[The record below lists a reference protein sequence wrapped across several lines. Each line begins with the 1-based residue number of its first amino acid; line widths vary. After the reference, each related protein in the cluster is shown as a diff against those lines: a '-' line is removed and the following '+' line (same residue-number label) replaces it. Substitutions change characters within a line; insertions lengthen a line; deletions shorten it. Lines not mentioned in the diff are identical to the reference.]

1 MIGVLALDHL
11 LDLFHSTSL
20 FQMALCVGLA
30 LLAIGL
36 VVLIYTRWG
45 QTYPL
50 CKSMA
55 LSVLAH
61 LLLIGFS
68 TVVLVAPSSPF
79 FQDEVINVSLSD
91 KSPAVRRGDGPVG
104 SGPMGP
110 AKQGELARHFKAKPW
125 EAFGQ
130 QSRLPQTKTEMARV
144 EPANPRAVQRLSGTQ
159 ESGLPGAPSLDK
171 LPLAQTP
178 QPQPAPLPGAE
189 KTPGSKADKPGSGTQ
204 AAAPIQAPAAQRREA
219 AQPGVPGGAQ
229 VARQSAP
236 ESASSAPVRKTQTGV
251 DKKLLERTVAV
262 PRLDDIPVGTE
273 PGQTLPSSV
282 GQAAGAGRLR
292 PVEPVIPGIPAAGGQ
307 AAGMPGEQGTGGM
320 ATGGLAGAAG
330 SRTSQGPA
338 SAGMGHL
345 RPPSIASSGNTS
357 GQGGTAMEPGG
368 GAGGIGPPQ
377 LPGRP
382 FGRPDAR
389 LPETYRLR
397 TAPDRV
403 HLAERH
409 GATPETEAAVQA
421 ALKWF
426 SSAQSQD
433 GRWNP
438 KQFGAGRETKVA
450 DQDRY
455 GAGAT
460 ADTGLTGLAT
470 LAFLA
475 AGNTHNEGPHQ
486 TTTRRALEFLLRAQA
501 ADGNLA
507 GDAAVYEFMY
517 CHGIAAIALSEAY
530 GMTKD
535 VRLREPVRRAIAY
548 TIAAQDPSGGG
559 WRYRNQEAG
568 DTSQLGWQLM
578 ALRSAELAGIAVPND
593 TWKGVERFLKSVS
606 SGTYRGLASYRPNEQ
621 VSRTMTAE
629 ALMCRQFL
637 GLPAESATAR
647 EAGNYLLGQLPG
659 ESRHDAYYWYYGT
672 LAMYEL
678 GGVHWQ
684 RWNDAMKNTLPGL
697 QVKTGDLA
705 GTWNPDDLWGA
716 YGGRI
721 YSTALATLC
730 LEIYYRYLPLTTAAT
745 TPERPSK

>member
-1 MIGVLALDHL
+1 MIGFSAIDRL
-11 LDLFHSTSL
+11 LDLFNSASL
-20 FQMALCVGLA
+20 FQIALWAGLA
-30 LLAIGL
+30 LLAIGI
-36 VVLIYTRWG
+36 VVLLYTRWG
-45 QTYPL
+45 QKYPL

-61 LLLIGFS
+61 ALLLGFW
-68 TVVLVAPSSPF
+68 TMLLVAPSSALF
-79 FQDEVINVSLSD
+79 LEEVINVSLSE
-91 KSPAVRRGDGPVG
+91 KSPAIRRGDGPVG
-104 SGPMGP
+104 SGPAGP
-110 AKQGELARHFKAKPW
+110 AKQGELSRHFQAKPW

-130 QSRLPQTKTEMARV
+130 ESRLPQTKPEMARV
-144 EPANPRAVQRLSGTQ
+144 EPVDPRAVERRSSTP
-159 ESGLPGAPSLDK
+159 ESGLPGAPSLEK
-171 LPLAQTP
+171 LPLAQAP
-178 QPQPAPLPGAE
+178 QPQPAPLPSADKAPGTKAE
-189 KTPGSKADKPGSGTQ
+189 KPGAGSQ
-204 AAAPIQAPAAQRREA
+204 AAAPIQVPAAQRRAA
-219 AQPGVPGGAQ
+219 AQPGVPAGAE

-236 ESASSAPVRKTQTGV
+236 EGASSAPVRTTQAGV

-273 PGQTLPSSV
+273 PDKALPASM

-292 PVEPVIPGIPAAGGQ
+292 PVEPVSASAPGTGGQ
-307 AAGMPGEQGTGGM
+307 AAGMPGAGG
-320 ATGGLAGAAG
+320 AGGVGVAGAAG
-330 SRTSQGPA
+330 TAGSGASQGPA
-338 SAGMGHL
+338 AAGMGHL
-345 RPPSIASSGNTS
+345 RPPSIASSGNPT
-357 GQGGTAMEPGG
+357 GQGGTGMEPGG
-368 GAGGIGPPQ
+368 GAGGVGPPQ

-389 LPETYRLR
+389 LPDAYRLR

-426 SSAQSQD
+426 SSTQSPE

-450 DQDRY
+450 THDRY

-470 LAFLA
+470 LTFLA
-475 AGNTHNEGPHQ
+475 AGNTHLEGPHQ

-535 VRLREPVRRAIAY
+535 TRLREPVRRAIAY
-548 TIAAQDPSGGG
+548 SIAAQDPSGGG
-559 WRYRNQEAG
+559 WRYRSQEAG
-568 DTSQLGWQLM
+568 DTSQLGWQVM
-578 ALRSAELAGIAVPND
+578 ALTSAELAGIAVPND

-606 SGTYRGLASYRPNEQ
+606 SGRHGGLASYRPNEE

-637 GLPAESATAR
+637 GLPAESPIAR

-659 ESRHDAYYWYYGT
+659 EHRPDAYYWYYGT
-672 LAMYEL
+672 LAMYEM

-705 GTWNPDDLWGA
+705 GSWNPDDLWGA

-730 LEIYYRYLPLTTAAT
+730 LEIYYRYLPLTAAASQ
-745 TPERPSK
+745 ERSSK